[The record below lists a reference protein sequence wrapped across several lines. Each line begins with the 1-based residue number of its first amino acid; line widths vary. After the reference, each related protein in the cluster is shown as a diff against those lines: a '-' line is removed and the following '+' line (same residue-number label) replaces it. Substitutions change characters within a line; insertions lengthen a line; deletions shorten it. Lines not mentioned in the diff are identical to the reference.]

1 MAASLPRRWP
11 PDSGDLGP
19 ELEPRGSAESD
30 SVTGGV
36 EPDLPTPNDNPSEHV
51 LQVRE
56 GETLT
61 ILCGT
66 RGAWLLSYEDLGLGV
81 WAWVGFPRA
90 LPELRVALGTAAAG
104 FLKRL

>member
-1 MAASLPRRWP
+1 MAAYLPRRWP

-51 LQVRE
+51 LTAGE
-56 GETLT
+56 GEMLT
-61 ILCGT
+61 IPCGT
-66 RGAWLLSYEDLGLGV
+66 RGAWLLSYADLGLG
-81 WAWVGFPRA
+81 A
-90 LPELRVALGTAAAG
+90 
-104 FLKRL
+104 